1 MIEQKE
7 LTESNKNSFIRNEAP
22 FVPGEGFFI
31 DVIYDRRRK
40 NLGSQEHEFL
50 ELKRNVLEDLE
61 TKINLVM
68 FLVKA
73 FSSPIAL

>member
-31 DVIYDRRRK
+31 DVIY
-40 NLGSQEHEFL
+40 E
-50 ELKRNVLEDLE
+50 KR
-61 TKINLVM
+61 
-68 FLVKA
+68 
-73 FSSPIAL
+73 